1 MQNVFEDLYA
11 DGSRLLPVVVDT
23 FIGTI
28 AQPGAKFAFEKTF
41 ENSTKT
47 HIQQNGFNLIQDIP
61 CLIIWGQKDNL
72 IPIDYANEFKK
83 VFKNT
88 DNFIQIDDAGH
99 APFVEKTALV
109 YKSMRTFL
117 TKHS

>member
-1 MQNVFEDLYA
+1 MYLRICMPMVPDCFQLWSILLLERLHNQGQNLHLK
-11 DGSRLLPVVVDT
+11 RPL
-23 FIGTI
+23 
-28 AQPGAKFAFEKTF
+28 KTVP
-41 ENSTKT
+41 KT

-109 YKSMRTFL
+109 YESMRTFL